1 MASHVI
7 NLRRTLIGS
16 IAVVLLVMQFTHKG
30 GPADVVADQMVK
42 AAKAPIAGRTPDEI
56 VTAAATAPAIPNAA
70 TAAWYAPSAEGHS
83 DDDPAP
89 PPRPNSNSG
98 EASTFTD
105 HPVIHKAAPRGVDF
119 PENG

>member
-1 MASHVI
+1 MASQVI

-42 AAKAPIAGRTPDEI
+42 AAKAPAAGRLPDAI
-56 VTAAATAPAIPNAA
+56 ITAAATTAAIPNTA
-70 TAAWYAPSAEGHS
+70 TAAWYAPAAEEHS
-83 DDDPAP
+83 DDPAP
-89 PPRPNSNSG
+89 PPRPNSGSG
-98 EASTFTD
+98 DTSTFAD
-105 HPVIHKAAPRGVDF
+105 HPVIHKTAPRGVDF